1 MKKYVEKLKKLNA
14 CQDAIE
20 YSEKFS
26 TLQKAWNECNRGDWM
41 LWLLGRLSGPP
52 DSESRKHVVLIAC
65 KCARLSLKYIPK
77 DEKRPLE
84 AIQTTEKYSN
94 GKATFEEV
102 KKAFAAATA
111 AFAAS
116 TASDSAAA
124 SASATAFAAST
135 AAFAASTASDSAAAS
150 ATAFAASA
158 TASAAASATAASVK
172 EDILKKCSN
181 IVRKYHPIMK
191 INNYTH
197 NENK

>member
-124 SASATAFAAST
+124 SASATA
-135 AAFAASTASDSAAAS
+135 
-150 ATAFAASA
+150 
-158 TASAAASATAASVK
+158 ASVK